1 MIGFEAPTYT
11 VAEEEGVLMLCVG
24 QTSQLPV
31 ILDIPVFFVLNT
43 NEMTATGML
52 YNNNYI

>member
-11 VAEEEGVLMLCVG
+11 VAEEDGVVTLCVG